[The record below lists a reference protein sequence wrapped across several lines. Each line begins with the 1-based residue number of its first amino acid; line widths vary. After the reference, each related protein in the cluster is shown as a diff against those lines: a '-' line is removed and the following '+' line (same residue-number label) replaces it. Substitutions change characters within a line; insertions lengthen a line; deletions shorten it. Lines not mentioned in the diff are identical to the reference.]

1 MLLND
6 KWVNN
11 EIKEEIKNYLET
23 NKNEH
28 PAYQKPMEHSK
39 RIPEREVHSITGL
52 PNEDRKISEKWPN
65 PTSTRTRGT
74 TNKAQSKWKEGNKI
88 RAELND
94 IETKKIFKKSVNPGA
109 GSWKRYTK
117 LTNL

>member
-52 PNEDRKISEKWPN
+52 PKEDRKISNHQPN
-65 PTSTRTRGT
+65 PMPKRTRGT
-74 TNKAQSKWKEGNKI
+74 TTNKAHNVPCVGYVDSPVVFVCRLLLAHLLVGTPLQL
-88 RAELND
+88 AD
-94 IETKKIFKKSVNPGA
+94 
-109 GSWKRYTK
+109 
-117 LTNL
+117 